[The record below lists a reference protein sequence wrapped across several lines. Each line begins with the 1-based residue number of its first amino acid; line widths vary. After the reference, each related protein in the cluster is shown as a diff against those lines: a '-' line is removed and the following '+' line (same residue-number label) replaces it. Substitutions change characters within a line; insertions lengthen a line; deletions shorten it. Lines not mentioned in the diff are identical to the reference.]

1 MLFGIN
7 YETNCSPLLFLQ
19 ILSTVISGK
28 MRNIGTNHGNDFRYE
43 QNYKV
48 SQSPNF
54 ALFISVINGSRCKTY
69 QKGKLPLLFD
79 DADEHN
85 GEI

>member
-7 YETNCSPLLFLQ
+7 YETNCSPLLFVQ
-19 ILSTVISGK
+19 ILLSLISDK
-28 MRNIGTNHGNDFRYE
+28 LRNIETNHDNNFRNE
-43 QNYKV
+43 QKYKV
-48 SQSPNF
+48 SKSTNF
-54 ALFISVINGSRCKTY
+54 APFIYITNGSRCKSY